1 MGKVTEGWVPHE
13 DSLVCEVYDLWRH
26 DEEVN

>member
-26 DEEVN
+26 DEVN